1 MFCENNTSLSWES
14 VTSDLADS
22 VESNTQYKGIS
33 IDELCK
39 VAQSLQR
46 NICIYLKE
54 LDFDFNNQKLCTV
67 VKLMSVFLLS
77 NKDTTIL
84 INLHKLVYTP
94 GVFEAIFLKYD
105 SCNVQEMKENKEDL
119 PTSIDESEKKVQEFN
134 WGNCQLFRSSRKL

>member
-1 MFCENNTSLSWES
+1 
-14 VTSDLADS
+14 
-22 VESNTQYKGIS
+22 
-33 IDELCK
+33 
-39 VAQSLQR
+39 
-46 NICIYLKE
+46 
-54 LDFDFNNQKLCTV
+54 
-67 VKLMSVFLLS
+67 MSVFLLS